1 MLHTTFSN
9 TIAPHINTNQ
19 ISRESKTN
27 VHIRT
32 RTTKKVEKRSKSG
45 PNIATNPR
53 KIVLVPLKIKSD
65 LLTLAHAFDGIESS
79 CRPPT
84 ARDAHLFAIDYRPLE
99 IILVIRH
106 ITVSTYWWQFK

>member
-27 VHIRT
+27 VHILT
-32 RTTKKVEKRSKSG
+32 RTAKKDEKRSKSG
-45 PNIATNPR
+45 PNIATNTR
-53 KIVLVPLKIKSD
+53 KIVFVPLKIKSD